1 MVVQSV
7 SEAID
12 LVLQDN
18 VQALYGNLQPGLQ
31 FQTVGA
37 GGSQLVYPQGTLE
50 VDSVAQYYYPTFASF
65 NKRVNIGDGPSF
77 QVSSANFAS
86 YLGQF
91 YSTLVYGLSSA
102 QYQQLA
108 DEQNQQNQSI
118 SDLFQSMIGGLGVES
133 PLWAEAGGLQSSWSW
148 PSIQYGFDD
157 PETPSDQDLPVNT
170 QWSVLTNSI
179 SYICKV
185 ASINSSIALQPAYQS
200 IPWSYLSSQL
210 SGGLIDNWDLVF
222 TEDLTSD
229 FKNPWDN
236 DSYQDYKNILWS
248 LDQSSQLVTDQA
260 VYSAEVN
267 SASSYLNNYIT
278 GNELQLENNSLYVEV
293 ANASTSGYPSVIP
306 SVSYYYTSDYVQ
318 FILDGLG
325 DTISMQTLA
334 VDSADFEGVDITS
347 QGVSDQRAQSSIN
360 DWGFVQNSS
369 NGSASGQTDISSYDA
384 TVSVVSGAFDF
395 ENVGVQLWLPVTQ
408 GNSAWLLVDAIQDAV
423 DNQTPYIYSSNFQGG
438 YGWTSSSDAQIF
450 TEQGVA
456 YISAIVYA
464 GSAVSTI
471 TGESSDIQMWS
482 QSALDS
488 AGLSTNLG
496 VNFADW
502 YGSSI
507 TSSQSS
513 AQNVESNLSTIASQS
528 GSQFQLV
535 SNPMGPISSLGATPA
550 GGMPAVQLAMGFQV
564 IAEPN
569 SAYDQSGSQN
579 RTFRASSPKR
589 SKARRCSC
597 AADVIEDSL
606 WVWASQKKSCKKI
619 ILNDDDNILFG
630 SRSRD
635 HARGSDG
642 DDDLFGHER
651 ADTLKGGRGSDF
663 ISGGVGVNQ
672 LHGGAGPD
680 SFEFDAHNF
689 SKGFKHKIKDFKT
702 HKDVLWFTKGWQPS
716 QITVRN
722 NKLRFADKTIG
733 ILEGLQKSEVIAA
746 LEDAVFL

>member
-1 MVVQSV
+1 MVAQSV
-7 SEAID
+7 SEAIG
-12 LVLQDN
+12 LVLQEK
-18 VQALYGNLQPGLQ
+18 VQALYGNHQSGLQ

-77 QVSSANFAS
+77 QVSSENFAS

-102 QYQQLA
+102 QYQQLV

-133 PLWAEAGGLQSSWSW
+133 PLWAKAGGLQSSWSW

-157 PETPSDQDLPVNT
+157 PETPSDQDLPINT

-185 ASINSSIALQPAYQS
+185 ASINSSIALEPAYQLT
-200 IPWSYLSSQL
+200 PWSELSSQL
-210 SGGLIDNWDLVF
+210 LEGVINDWDQVF
-222 TEDLTSD
+222 TKDLTSD

-236 DSYQDYKNILWS
+236 DSYEDYKTILRS
-248 LDQSSQLVTDQA
+248 LEQSSQLVTDQA
-260 VYSAEVN
+260 VRSAEVN

-318 FILDGLG
+318 TILDGTG
-325 DTISMQTLA
+325 DTISMQALA
-334 VDSADFEGVDITS
+334 AGSADVEVVSITS
-347 QGVSDQRAQSSIN
+347 QGVSDQLAQSSIN

-408 GNSAWLLVDAIQDAV
+408 GNSAWLLVEEIQDAV
-423 DNQTPYIYSSNFQGG
+423 ANQTPYIYSSNFQGG
-438 YGWTSSSDAQIF
+438 YGWTSSSDAQTF
-450 TEQGVA
+450 TEKGVA
-456 YISAIVYA
+456 YISAMVYA

-482 QSALDS
+482 QSALNS

-507 TSSQSS
+507 TGSQSS

-528 GSQFQLV
+528 GSQFELM

-550 GGMPAVQLAMGFQV
+550 GGMPAVQLATGFQV
-564 IAEPN
+564 IVEPN

-579 RTFRASSPKR
+579 RTFTASSLKR
-589 SKARRCSC
+589 SKARTSCS
-597 AADVIEDSL
+597 ADVIEDSL
-606 WVWASQKKSCKKI
+606 WVCASQKKSCKKI
-619 ILNDDDNILFG
+619 ILNDNDNILFG
-630 SRSRD
+630 SLSRD

-663 ISGGVGVNQ
+663 ISGGVGVNH

-689 SKGFKHKIKDFKT
+689 SKGFKHKIKDFKI

-733 ILEGLQKSEVIAA
+733 ILEGLQKSEVVAA
-746 LEDAVFL
+746 LEDAVFI

>member
-65 NKRVNIGDGPSF
+65 NKSVNIGDGPSF

-200 IPWSYLSSQL
+200 IPWSDLSSQL

-267 SASSYLNNYIT
+267 SASSY
-278 GNELQLENNSLYVEV
+278 
-293 ANASTSGYPSVIP
+293 
-306 SVSYYYTSDYVQ
+306 
-318 FILDGLG
+318 
-325 DTISMQTLA
+325 
-334 VDSADFEGVDITS
+334 FE
-347 QGVSDQRAQSSIN
+347 
-360 DWGFVQNSS
+360 
-369 NGSASGQTDISSYDA
+369 
-384 TVSVVSGAFDF
+384 
-395 ENVGVQLWLPVTQ
+395 
-408 GNSAWLLVDAIQDAV
+408 
-423 DNQTPYIYSSNFQGG
+423 
-438 YGWTSSSDAQIF
+438 
-450 TEQGVA
+450 
-456 YISAIVYA
+456 
-464 GSAVSTI
+464 
-471 TGESSDIQMWS
+471 
-482 QSALDS
+482 
-488 AGLSTNLG
+488 
-496 VNFADW
+496 
-502 YGSSI
+502 
-507 TSSQSS
+507 
-513 AQNVESNLSTIASQS
+513 
-528 GSQFQLV
+528 
-535 SNPMGPISSLGATPA
+535 
-550 GGMPAVQLAMGFQV
+550 
-564 IAEPN
+564 
-569 SAYDQSGSQN
+569 
-579 RTFRASSPKR
+579 
-589 SKARRCSC
+589 
-597 AADVIEDSL
+597 
-606 WVWASQKKSCKKI
+606 
-619 ILNDDDNILFG
+619 
-630 SRSRD
+630 
-635 HARGSDG
+635 
-642 DDDLFGHER
+642 
-651 ADTLKGGRGSDF
+651 
-663 ISGGVGVNQ
+663 
-672 LHGGAGPD
+672 
-680 SFEFDAHNF
+680 
-689 SKGFKHKIKDFKT
+689 
-702 HKDVLWFTKGWQPS
+702 
-716 QITVRN
+716 
-722 NKLRFADKTIG
+722 
-733 ILEGLQKSEVIAA
+733 
-746 LEDAVFL
+746 